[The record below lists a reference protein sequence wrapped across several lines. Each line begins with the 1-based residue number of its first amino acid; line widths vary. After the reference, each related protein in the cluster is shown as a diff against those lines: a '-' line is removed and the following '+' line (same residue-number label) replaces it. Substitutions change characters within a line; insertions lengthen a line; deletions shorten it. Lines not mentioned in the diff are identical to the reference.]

1 MPLFFFW
8 LSCFLDA
15 YGVNDAHC
23 GNDAHCVND
32 AHDVNASPAIGFVD
46 CDRDSNRLLFFKSS
60 PETLINILV
69 KTLFTT
75 TSC

>member
-15 YGVNDAHC
+15 YGVSDAN
-23 GNDAHCVND
+23 G
-32 AHDVNASPAIGFVD
+32 VNASAAIGFVD

-69 KTLFTT
+69 KTIFTT
-75 TSC
+75 TSY